1 MITIISE
8 QKNSLIERFQDFRV
22 FPVYFFFEKYGNRK
36 INVILYF
43 YIFTEFYSLDYNYF
57 NSFVSMR
64 RFFEIQLYFQGL
76 A

>member
-43 YIFTEFYSLDYNYF
+43 YIFTEFHGLDYNYF